1 MKKIISLLLAL
12 TLVFTMSS
20 VVSFA
25 AAGDTLLDLQT
36 FDHQNEGYIYPDRVS
51 PDAKGW
57 KSQTGKYNDQYTT
70 AVEIVS
76 DNGNNVAK
84 ITHTRNYLVEFVNDY
99 VKNVDAQIITASYKV
114 KFADKASNR
123 NLILK
128 GSQEMVVMTFKTD
141 GTVAVGDSYL
151 PNDSGSNFIYDIN
164 VWYDVEFTYDLANSM
179 VALRLTNGDSSY
191 YTWGTVASGNTKVYR
206 IDFFNPAATADKS
219 VMFID
224 DVKVT
229 EGGSIKSVDITFN
242 EYTAHDHNTDLGVSV
257 TSGKTPVYSYVDRGN
272 SDMALKVDLPGNTG
286 YWQGTKHHPGKLYS
300 SGVVL
305 AETDIY
311 FPDYN
316 MDRGLCIRTDPIGQT
331 PLVRFSAEGTI
342 RIGNTATYRANTY
355 KYEIGKNA
363 PWYHVKAYV
372 DILTGKVRAEISN
385 GTATKVF
392 YGNLESPVKT
402 VFGAEYLVVG
412 NGATSSTVSSYF
424 DNLSLSSYI
433 NEDPDFFTPDYTYTF
448 DNVTKLAPNT
458 ADYYQNNNEGWYVQ
472 NVRPAAYEED
482 VASGTGAEI
491 DGRKALKL
499 WSNGK
504 TAFETINWITSYD
517 ATKFNF
523 DARVDKE
530 GHVRFCVRGNDANNK
545 FNNNAQCLIKVLGN
559 KVSLSDDS
567 ELGEIVLGKWYR
579 YSFVID
585 PTKGTY
591 TAKLIDLEN
600 NTSSVS
606 EAVAIPG
613 DVEDTT
619 KPQSPRKI
627 TAFEVFFPGSA
638 NTAYIDNVCFSAD
651 TTFELVSSTANA
663 STVDAAI
670 GAEIAATDMIDPSA
684 TTYTINGAE
693 SGAWLDAN
701 GLNKV
706 EFGYLEPGTEYTL
719 NYTVA
724 NLYGDVLN
732 GTITFTTD
740 SLGYGLADLGLSK
753 DTAAPGEILA
763 NISGRLPRGEEAQ
776 LMVAIYENGDALK
789 LAGVQMLPITAVKE
803 AKTYS
808 IGIDVP
814 DDGKEY
820 KVKAF
825 LWDGITPLLVSEGI

>member
-12 TLVFTMSS
+12 ALVFTMSS

-25 AAGDTLLDLQT
+25 SVGDTLLNLQT
-36 FDHQNEGYIYPDRVS
+36 FDHQEEGYIYPDRAPVDS
-51 PDAKGW
+51 KGW
-57 KSQTGKYNDQYTT
+57 RSQTGKYNDQYPT

-76 DNGNNVAK
+76 DNGNKVAK
-84 ITHTRNYLVEFVNDY
+84 IAHKNHIAEFINDY
-99 VKNVDAQIITASYKV
+99 VTKVDAKTITTTYRV

-123 NLILK
+123 NLILRGTK
-128 GSQEMVVMTFKTD
+128 EKIVTTFKND
-141 GTVAVGDSYL
+141 GTVNVGNAYL
-151 PNDSGSNFIYDIN
+151 KNELGENYVYDVD
-164 VWYDVEFTYDLANSM
+164 VWYNVKVVYDMANGL
-179 VALRLTNGDSSY
+179 VNTTLDD
-191 YTWGTVASGNTKVYR
+191 GTSVYSVTGSISADNTKVYR
-206 IDFFNPAATADKS
+206 IDFFNQSASGDGS
-219 VMFID
+219 VMYVD
-224 DVKVT
+224 DIKVE
-229 EGGSIKSVDITFN
+229 EGGSIKSVDLTFN
-242 EYTAHDHNTDLGVSV
+242 QYTSSDNTTDMGVSV
-257 TSGKTPVYSYVDRGN
+257 TSGITPVYSYIDRGN
-272 SDMALKVDLPGNTG
+272 GDMAFKVDLPGNTG
-286 YWQGTKHHPGKLYS
+286 YWQATRHHSSEAFS

-316 MDRGLCIRTDPIGQT
+316 MNRTLCIRTSLGQT
-331 PLVRFSAEGTI
+331 PVIKFISGGAI
-342 RIGNTATYRANTY
+342 QIGNTTAYLASLY
-355 KYEIGKNA
+355 KYEFGENA

-372 DILTGKVRAEISN
+372 DIASGKVRAEIDN
-385 GTATKVF
+385 GTLTKVF
-392 YGNLESPVKT
+392 YGNLKSGVTKAW
-402 VFGAEYLVVG
+402 GIEYLIQN
-412 NGATSSTVSSYF
+412 NGATSATVSSYF

-458 ADYYQNNNEGWYVQ
+458 EAYYQNTNEGWFVQ
-472 NVRPAAYEED
+472 NVRHADYEED
-482 VASGTGAEI
+482 VASGTGVEI

-504 TAFETINWITSYD
+504 TPFETINWIASYD
-517 ATKFNF
+517 AVRFNF
-523 DARVDKE
+523 DARVDQA
-530 GHVRFCVRGNDANNK
+530 GHIRFCVRGYDANNK

-559 KVSLSDDS
+559 KVSLADGS
-567 ELGEIVLGKWYR
+567 ELGEIALGKWYR

-585 PTKGTY
+585 AAAGTY

-606 EAVAIPG
+606 EAVAVPG

-619 KPQSPRKI
+619 KAQSPRKI
-627 TAFEVFFPGSA
+627 TAFEVFFPTSA

-651 TTFELVSSTANA
+651 TTFELVSSTPNA

-670 GAEIAATDMIDPSA
+670 GAEIATTDMIDPSA
-684 TTYTINGAE
+684 TTYTLNGAE
-693 SGAWLDAN
+693 NGAWLDAN
-701 GLNKV
+701 GFNKV